1 MMKRITS
8 IDTTRG
14 VVMVIMALDHVRDFI
29 HKFSMSQSP
38 VDLQTTTTLLFFT
51 RWVTHI
57 CAPTFVLLS
66 GISAFISF
74 RRQNNLSVSR
84 RFLLTRG
91 LWLVFLE
98 LTFVAFAL
106 WFDIHF
112 RLLLLE
118 VIFAIGISF
127 IILSFLLKLPSRVIG
142 LIGIFIAF
150 SHNLLQGI
158 SFPTDQISVVLSS
171 ILFRPNLMP
180 VSSDLAFYSAYP
192 VIPWL
197 GILLI
202 GFGCGEFFEMPA
214 EKRKK
219 LFLRIGLSVLL
230 LFVVIRFINI
240 YGDPSKWTTQ
250 KSDLFTFLSFINVTK
265 YPPSLQFTLLFV
277 GIAFLI
283 LYLSEN
289 VKNRFTEILT
299 VYGRVSLFYFIIH
312 LYIIHSLMFII
323 LMIQGFSWS
332 DFAFGLF
339 KNGRPETGGGVGLPG
354 VYLIWIGVV
363 ASLYS
368 VCRWYGN
375 FKAAHPEKKFLRF
388 L

>member
-1 MMKRITS
+1 MKRINS

-14 VVMVIMALDHVRDFI
+14 LVMVIMALDHVRDFI
-29 HKFSMSQSP
+29 HKTSMNQNP

-74 RRQNNLSVSR
+74 RRQNNLSESR

-98 LTFVAFAL
+98 LTFVTFAL

-118 VIFAIGISF
+118 VISAIGFSF

-142 LIGIFIAF
+142 LIGIFIVF

-158 SFPTDQISVVLSS
+158 SFPTDQISVVFSS
-171 ILFRPNLMP
+171 VLFRPNLMT

-192 VIPWL
+192 IIPWL

-202 GFGCGEFFEMPA
+202 GFGCGELFEIPT

-219 LFLRIGLSVLL
+219 LFLKIGLSVLL
-230 LFVVIRFINI
+230 LFTLTRFINI

-250 KSDLFTFLSFINVTK
+250 KSDLFTFLSFINLTK
-265 YPPSLQFTLLFV
+265 YPPSLLFTLMFICV
-277 GIAFLI
+277 AFLI

-289 VKNRFTEILT
+289 VKNRFTEILA
-299 VYGRVSLFYFIIH
+299 VFGRVPLFYFIIH

-323 LMIQGFSWS
+323 LLIQGFSWS
-332 DFAFGLF
+332 DFVFGLF
-339 KNGRPETGGGVGLPG
+339 KNGRPATGGGVGLLAI
-354 VYLIWIGVV
+354 YLLWIGVV
-363 ASLYS
+363 ALLYPL
-368 VCRWYGN
+368 CKWYGN
-375 FKAAHPEKKFLRF
+375 YKAVHPEKTFLRY

>member
-1 MMKRITS
+1 MKRIRS
-8 IDTTRG
+8 IDITRG

-29 HKFSMSQSP
+29 HITSMSQNP
-38 VDLQTTTTLLFFT
+38 LDLQTTTTLLFFT

-66 GISAFISF
+66 GVSAFISF
-74 RRQNNLSVSR
+74 RRQNNLSESR

-98 LTFVAFAL
+98 LTFVTFAL

-118 VIFAIGISF
+118 VISAIGFSF

-142 LIGIFIAF
+142 LIGIFIVF

-158 SFPTDQISVVLSS
+158 SFPANQISVILSS
-171 ILFRPNLMP
+171 VLFRPNLMP
-180 VSSDLAFYSAYP
+180 ISNDLAFYSAYP
-192 VIPWL
+192 IIPWL

-202 GFGCGEFFEMPA
+202 GFGCGEFFKLPG

-219 LFLRIGLSVLL
+219 LFLKIGLSVLM
-230 LFVVIRFINI
+230 LFAVIRFINI
-240 YGDPSKWTTQ
+240 YGDPSKWASQ
-250 KSDLFTFLSFINVTK
+250 KSSMFTFLSFINLTK
-265 YPPSLQFTLLFV
+265 YPPSLLFTLMFIGV
-277 GIAFLI
+277 AFLI
-283 LYLSEN
+283 LYLSED
-289 VKNRFTEILT
+289 VKNRFTEILEAF
-299 VYGRVSLFYFIIH
+299 GRVPLFYFIIH

-323 LMIQGFSWS
+323 LIIQGYSWS
-332 DFAFGLF
+332 DFVFGLF
-339 KNGRPETGGGVGLPG
+339 KNGRPTTGGGVGLLWI
-354 VYLIWIGVV
+354 YLIWIGVV
-363 ASLYS
+363 VILYPL
-368 VCRWYGN
+368 CKYYGN
-375 FKAAHPEKKFLRF
+375 YKGAHPENIFLRY

>member
-1 MMKRITS
+1 MKRINS

-14 VVMVIMALDHVRDFI
+14 LVMVIMALDHVRDFI
-29 HKFSMSQSP
+29 HKTSMNQNP

-74 RRQNNLSVSR
+74 RRQNNLSESR

-98 LTFVAFAL
+98 LTFVTFAL

-118 VIFAIGISF
+118 VISAIGFSF

-142 LIGIFIAF
+142 LIGIFIVF

-158 SFPTDQISVVLSS
+158 SFPTDQISVVFSS
-171 ILFRPNLMP
+171 VLFRPNLMT

-192 VIPWL
+192 IIPWL

-202 GFGCGEFFEMPA
+202 GFGCGELFEIPT

-219 LFLRIGLSVLL
+219 LFLKIGLSVLL
-230 LFVVIRFINI
+230 LFTLTRFINI

-250 KSDLFTFLSFINVTK
+250 KSDLFTFLSFINLTK
-265 YPPSLQFTLLFV
+265 YPPSLLFTLMFICV
-277 GIAFLI
+277 AFLI

-289 VKNRFTEILT
+289 VKNRFTEILA
-299 VYGRVSLFYFIIH
+299 VFGRVPLFYFIIH
-312 LYIIHSLMFII
+312 LYIIHSLMFMI
-323 LMIQGFSWS
+323 LLIQGFSWS
-332 DFAFGLF
+332 DFVFGLF
-339 KNGRPETGGGVGLPG
+339 KNGRPATGGGVGLLAI
-354 VYLIWIGVV
+354 YLLWIGVV
-363 ASLYS
+363 ALLYPL
-368 VCRWYGN
+368 CKWYGN
-375 FKAAHPEKKFLRF
+375 YKAVHPEKTFLRY

>member
-1 MMKRITS
+1 MKRISS
-8 IDTTRG
+8 IDSARG
-14 VVMVIMALDHVRDFI
+14 LVMVIMALDHVRDFI
-29 HKFSMSQSP
+29 HKTSMSQDP

-57 CAPTFVLLS
+57 CAPTFVLLA

-74 RRQNNLSVSR
+74 KRQNNLLESR

-98 LTFVAFAL
+98 FTFVTFAL

-118 VIFAIGISF
+118 VISAIGFSF
-127 IILSFLLKLPSRVIG
+127 IILSLLLKLSPRAIG
-142 LIGIFIAF
+142 LIGIIIVF
-150 SHNLLQGI
+150 SHNLLQGV
-158 SFPTDQISVVLSS
+158 SFPANQISIVLSS

-202 GFGCGEFFEMPA
+202 GFGCGEFFEIPF

-219 LFLRIGLSVLL
+219 LFLKIGLSLLL
-230 LFVVIRFINI
+230 LFALIRFINI

-250 KSDLFTFLSFINVTK
+250 KSYLFTFLSFINLTK
-265 YPPSLQFTLLFV
+265 YPPSLLFTLMFI

-283 LYLSEN
+283 LYVFEN
-289 VKNRFTEILT
+289 AKNKFTEILL
-299 VYGRVSLFYFIIH
+299 VFGRVPLFYFTIH
-312 LYIIHSLMFII
+312 LYIIHSLMFIVL
-323 LMIQGFSWS
+323 LMQGFRCD
-332 DFAFGLF
+332 DFVFGLF
-339 KNGRPETGGGVGLPG
+339 KNGRPETGGGIGLLG
-354 VYLIWIGVV
+354 IYLIWIGVV
-363 ASLYS
+363 ALLFPL
-368 VCRWYGN
+368 CRWYGN
-375 FKAAHPEKKFLRF
+375 YKVVHPENKFLRF